1 MDSLNTW
8 NRKTHQDKTYVN
20 MKIFMRSEYS
30 DLDEVGGL
38 SPNNSILKQANIL
51 QELNNHQEE
60 IAAWMENNWKI
71 NMIDAM
77 TRICEQYGE
86 EENRPPT
93 INRQFQSSEASDTV
107 NNLSSSDKSIFQ
119 LLKNP

>member
-8 NRKTHQDKTYVN
+8 NRKTHQDKTYIN

>member
-38 SPNNSILKQANIL
+38 SLNNSILNQANIL
-51 QELNNHQEE
+51 QELKNHQEE
-60 IAAWMENNWKI
+60 VTAWMENNLKI

-77 TRICEQYGE
+77 TGICEQYGE

>member
-8 NRKTHQDKTYVN
+8 NRKTHQDKTYAN

-60 IAAWMENNWKI
+60 IAALMENN
-71 NMIDAM
+71 
-77 TRICEQYGE
+77 
-86 EENRPPT
+86 
-93 INRQFQSSEASDTV
+93 
-107 NNLSSSDKSIFQ
+107 
-119 LLKNP
+119 

>member
-38 SPNNSILKQANIL
+38 SPNTSILKQANIL

-60 IAAWMENNWKI
+60 IAA
-71 NMIDAM
+71 
-77 TRICEQYGE
+77 
-86 EENRPPT
+86 
-93 INRQFQSSEASDTV
+93 
-107 NNLSSSDKSIFQ
+107 L
-119 LLKNP
+119 